1 MLREVIYMPRGD
13 EIDIRDFMNQKRK
26 IPIITQGYEYVTVK
40 EYAKIIKIHPV
51 TVLRLLGSGKIEGA
65 LKVGRRWK
73 IPIAKGN

>member
-1 MLREVIYMPRGD
+1 MPRGD